1 MTRFSLLFVLL
12 FGLFSC
18 TEDKTDTSDHS
29 RNDGGTDSGA
39 ESDADT
45 NSDTNSDAD
54 GGAEVSEE
62 WGKTCSD
69 DIDCGAPT
77 DYCVKEPG
85 LSTGYCTIK
94 CSSNSVC
101 YDAGASEDTWSC
113 NAVFDCLTPDTTW
126 CGPMT
131 EVEDGGGVIMEC
143 E

>member
-39 ESDADT
+39 ESDA
-45 NSDTNSDAD
+45 DTNSDAD